1 MSRTSVARDL
11 IPDLID
17 FFFFSFLFLFF
28 LFNLP
33 DGNWLPT
40 GMHSDKV

>member
-17 FFFFSFLFLFF
+17 FSFLFF